1 MNPRDKLKNM
11 VWDDYDLVVME
22 GQSLRGTNMGT
33 TSSSRSN
40 GGDMMGAKG
49 RRGSTLGGGLGD
61 AMDTMSVYTHSQAD
75 LLSLAG
81 DSEYGDPIDDELS
94 TIEEPAVGVSDSGMA
109 EVYGTIDRM
118 TVPQLVSVAQ
128 VMNALCNIVNALV
141 VSRHDL
147 QLHKSSAPYTVPSS
161 FLHQFASSFLS

>member
-128 VMNALCNIVNALV
+128 VMNALCNIVDALV

-161 FLHQFASSFLS
+161 FLH